1 MKYEVCV
8 DWDAVDCTD
17 EPDFSEA
24 YDNIS
29 GDLADDSANYIDWNR
44 GKEREQGN
52 APAATLNLKMK
63 PGLCAKYS
71 PWTTG
76 VYAGKIRPWLPIR
89 VRAIIG
95 VLDPIPVYAGFISRI
110 TIVPHRDIQS
120 VSFYCTDGTDLL
132 ARQIVA
138 QDSSNKIACSGGE
151 AMGKILDA
159 AGWSSSRRNI
169 DESGGN
175 EIAYPNTFPTAF

>member
-8 DWDAVDCTD
+8 DWDATNWAD
-17 EPDFSEA
+17 EPDFSED

-29 GDLADDSANYIDWNR
+29 GDLAEDTANYIDWTR
-44 GKEREQGN
+44 GKDREGGN
-52 APAATLNLKMK
+52 APAAVLNLKMR
-63 PGLCAKYS
+63 PGLCEKYS

-76 VYAGKIRPWLPIR
+76 ILIGKVRPWLPIR

-95 VLDPIPVYAGFISRI
+95 SLDPIPVYFGFISKI

-132 ARQIVA
+132 ARQVVT
-138 QDSSNKIACSGGE
+138 QDNTTKTTGSDGAAVHKL
-151 AMGKILDA
+151 LDA
-159 AGWSSSRRNI
+159 AGWPTSRRNI
-169 DESGGN
+169 DETGGDDLV
-175 EIAYPNTFPTAF
+175 AYPNTTPF